1 MELSEQKRLR
11 NMIFSIAWRP
21 RDENEE
27 ADARTNEVFTG
38 FDPGLRVPLQWDK
51 LEFLVLP
58 HLTEVAEAH
67 FKALQELKADA
78 RRACLGE
85 QGASLQQ
92 KRRRLRETDPW

>member
-1 MELSEQKRLR
+1 MYLVLMELNEQMRLK

-27 ADARTNEVFTG
+27 ADALTNEVFTN

-58 HLTEVAEAH
+58 HLTEVPEAH
-67 FKALQELKADA
+67 FK
-78 RRACLGE
+78 RACLGE
-85 QGASLQQ
+85 QGASLQ
-92 KRRRLRETDPW
+92 RLRDTDPWYVQTTNC